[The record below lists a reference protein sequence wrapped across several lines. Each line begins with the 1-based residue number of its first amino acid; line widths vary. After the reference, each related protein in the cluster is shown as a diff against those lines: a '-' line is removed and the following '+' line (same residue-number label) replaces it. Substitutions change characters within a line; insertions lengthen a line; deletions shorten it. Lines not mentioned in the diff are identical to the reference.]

1 MYRFSIYMISCYF
14 RLVLLGVLDQV
25 FVVVMVLVRVH
36 VFDLL
41 VAVLD
46 IVAVVEHVSD
56 AVHEELPISVEF
68 HLY

>member
-1 MYRFSIYMISCYF
+1 MISCYF

-25 FVVVMVLVRVH
+25 FVVVMVVVRVH